1 MKTFFKHTIM
11 KIKILF
17 FVFLL
22 VNAGIMLAKLPL
34 KLYIVGSSASTGWQI
49 TKALAFETVSS
60 GLYKY
65 SGPLFAGEYKF
76 ANSQDNCWCQDFYVK
91 EGIVPKAT
99 PLDDLYTN
107 QFVTTR

>member
-11 KIKILF
+11 KIKTLF

-91 EGIVPKAT
+91 DSNDAT
-99 PLDDLYTN
+99 KVISNGP
-107 QFVTTR
+107 